1 MEIFQSSAWSIRPEE
16 FEVSVVCQIFV
27 PFLFNQCFKK
37 VWLIKHYFTALN
49 KSGVGIPTDP
59 EMHTSP
65 TAKRAPS
72 KPHYSVITHQY
83 ALHVEITNPG

>member
-1 MEIFQSSAWSIRPEE
+1 
-16 FEVSVVCQIFV
+16 
-27 PFLFNQCFKK
+27 